1 LSSSSWAA
9 VIIDVL
15 NIQNIPRRPDLF
27 RGFLVST
34 NQVEGLGVGTTVVV
48 VVGAT
53 IPDRLPD
60 TKSVAS
66 LGVLVERTWVYSDK

>member
-1 LSSSSWAA
+1 
-9 VIIDVL
+9 
-15 NIQNIPRRPDLF
+15 
-27 RGFLVST
+27 
-34 NQVEGLGVGTTVVV
+34 VEGLGVGTTVVV